1 MAKELGM
8 APKGLIKNIP
18 APNQKWKADLKA
30 LYQFDVFLSH
40 HLVQCVSPLFLVL
53 LSWLSE
59 WLT

>member
-30 LYQFDVFLSH
+30 LFINSMFSYHFI
-40 HLVQCVSPLFLVL
+40 
-53 LSWLSE
+53 
-59 WLT
+59 